1 MAGMTSTGSVPADAA
16 DHSAMPGVQPTGRM
30 PRGSSPPMDHSTM
43 PGMPS
48 AGNQSAMDHGAMT
61 GMGGLEADTAAGADL
76 ATTEKL
82 RRLAALLV
90 GDSAVQ
96 ERIQADSALRSG
108 WQDEDVRDVLAP
120 R

>member
-1 MAGMTSTGSVPADAA
+1 
-16 DHSAMPGVQPTGRM
+16 
-30 PRGSSPPMDHSTM
+30 MDRSRTR
-43 PGMPS
+43 
-48 AGNQSAMDHGAMT
+48 
-61 GMGGLEADTAAGADL
+61 ADTFVRKNADL
-76 ATTEKL
+76 FGLTPQELERLSVKVGPGEKATTEKL

-108 WQDEDVRDVLAP
+108 WQDEEVRELLAP